1 MSSGLHDEAHSR
13 YGLIAAQGNSYLAR
27 YRARVKR
34 DPLMAQSEVLTD
46 LIKTAPVEEG
56 KWNAT
61 AKELELFDLAL
72 VLANQGHCDPKTLAR
87 AARD

>member
-1 MSSGLHDEAHSR
+1 
-13 YGLIAAQGNSYLAR
+13 
-27 YRARVKR
+27 
-34 DPLMAQSEVLTD
+34 MAQSEVLTD